1 MDKKC
6 HLEKLYKN
14 SSLTTNTD
22 KLLLVCYYKRLH
34 QDSESFLFRKTCQ
47 FDAFE
52 QRDYFLLLGQEST
65 RRILRLRKQ
74 IAPPNPPI
82 QGRRTQKTNAG
93 AMLLLKYLLQNPDDT
108 PKEFGNFCMQV
119 VSSFR
124 GPLLFSYSFKECYS
138 PILTTC
144 LDTPH
149 LTFQGKPLIC
159 KKKTM
164 IIRTPKDSQK
174 STQILNEIE
183 IGICV
188 EERHF
193 KVNLMGLERKS
204 RFLVN
209 SWSSDSFSV
218 EWLF

>member
-1 MDKKC
+1 
-6 HLEKLYKN
+6 
-14 SSLTTNTD
+14 
-22 KLLLVCYYKRLH
+22 
-34 QDSESFLFRKTCQ
+34 
-47 FDAFE
+47 
-52 QRDYFLLLGQEST
+52 
-65 RRILRLRKQ
+65 
-74 IAPPNPPI
+74 
-82 QGRRTQKTNAG
+82 
-93 AMLLLKYLLQNPDDT
+93 
-108 PKEFGNFCMQV
+108 MQV

-144 LDTPH
+144 LDTAFNIPREAINM
-149 LTFQGKPLIC
+149 QE
-159 KKKTM
+159 KTM

-174 STQILNEIE
+174 LTQILNEIE

-209 SWSSDSFSV
+209 SWSSDSFCV